1 MSRFKFSGFFVAFFA
16 LLFILGFRGEVVGLL
31 AALGIHELGHII
43 VASILGYSTKQLR
56 ILPLGGQLDFVDMIE
71 LSPGDESR
79 IALAGPAANFLTAV
93 LAIALVGHDPAA
105 PQGYFV
111 RASLMLMAYNL
122 LPALP
127 LDGGRALRAKL
138 MDWFSFYRATT
149 ILVGITWLSA
159 LGLMGLGFL
168 FLLQGVFNPTI
179 FAGSAF
185 LLYNAI
191 RERRQV
197 MIPLVRYVLGRK
209 NHLAG
214 LRLVQAQT
222 LVAAPQT
229 QAGEVLKLI
238 RPQQYYQISVLDKS
252 GAVAGL
258 ITEHQLLDY
267 YLAGKGSTPLAEFL
281 NPRN

>member
-1 MSRFKFSGFFVAFFA
+1 MSRFKLSWFFVGFFV
-16 LLFILGFRGEVVGLL
+16 LLFLLGFPGEGAGLL

-43 VASILGYSTKQLR
+43 VAAILGYSTKQLR
-56 ILPLGGQLDFVDMIE
+56 ILPLGGQLDFADMIE
-71 LSPGDESR
+71 LCPSAEAR

-93 LAIALVGHDPAA
+93 LALALWGSDSSGLH
-105 PQGYFV
+105 GYFI

-138 MDWFSFYRATT
+138 MDWFSFYRATA

-159 LGLMGLGFL
+159 LSLMSLGILYL
-168 FLLQGVFNPTI
+168 FNGVFKPTI

-197 MIPLVRYVLGRK
+197 MIPLVRYVLSRK
-209 NHLAG
+209 EKLTG

-222 LVAAPQT
+222 LVAAPD
-229 QAGEVLKLI
+229 ARVGEVLKLI
-238 RPQQYYQISVLDKS
+238 RPQQYYQISVLDKF

-267 YLAGKGSTPLAEFL
+267 YLAGKGTTPLAEFL
-281 NPRN
+281 KPRN